1 VTVATAQIE
10 TADLLAALLRG
21 EVVPWARFQMPWSEF
36 LRACRDDCVTALV
49 HEHVRALPPEC
60 DWPRDIRE
68 ALAIEARA
76 HAADELLQYR
86 ELTLVLE
93 ALAVD
98 HLFPILLKGA
108 ALAYTVY
115 ETPSSRPRIDTDLL
129 IRRGEVD
136 AFRRVMANRGY
147 TTPLN
152 SGGELLFSQFQLLKT
167 TPHGV
172 VHRFDCHW
180 KISTQSMFA
189 DVLTFDEM
197 AGRAIQLPAL
207 GPHARTLAPIDALLL
222 ACVHPAMHHRNAD
235 LLLWA
240 YDVHLLASTLSDHD
254 FDRFAQLA
262 VGKHV
267 AAICAHQLGVARM
280 RFGTEIPE
288 TATRMLAR
296 VQQREAS
303 AVYLRPNRRWIDEVI
318 SSVRG
323 LPRAGD
329 RIRLLREIAFP
340 RPAYMLA
347 AYGFTS
353 SARHLAWLPLLYAHR
368 IVFGCWKLVAGRK

>member
-1 VTVATAQIE
+1 MTVTTAQLE

-21 EVVPWARFQMPWSEF
+21 EVVPWAGFQLPRSEF

-49 HEHVRALPPEC
+49 HEHVRALPAEC
-60 DWPRDIRE
+60 EWPQDIRA

-76 HAADELLQYR
+76 HAANELLQYR

-129 IRRGEVD
+129 IRRDEVG

-197 AGRAIQLPAL
+197 AGRAIHLPAL

-240 YDVHLLASTLSDHD
+240 YDVHLLASTLSDQD
-254 FDRFAQLA
+254 FDRFARLA
-262 VGKHV
+262 VGKRV
-267 AAICAHQLGVARM
+267 AAICAHRLRVARM

-288 TATRMLAR
+288 AAIRMLAR

-353 SARHLAWLPLLYAHR
+353 SPRHLAWLPLLYAHR
-368 IVFGCWKLVAGRK
+368 IVFGSWKLVAGRK